1 MTEKRPTDQRPA
13 KLRLAIVGAGPAGIY
28 AADILLKAER
38 NFDVSI
44 DLFDHLPAPYG
55 LVRYGVAPD
64 HPRIKGIISA
74 LRDVLDRGDIRIFGN
89 VRFGVDIT
97 LDDLRK
103 HYNAVIF
110 ATGAVRDADLRIPG
124 IDLVGSYGAARFV
137 SWFDGHPDYPRT
149 WPLEAKQVAV
159 IGNGNVALDVARIL
173 AKHADDLLPTEIPAN
188 VYDGLKASPVTDVHI
203 FGRRGPT
210 SVKFT
215 PLELRELGE
224 LPDVDIVVYD
234 EDFDYDDAA
243 RAAVASNKQVFV
255 IDKVLGK
262 WRERAHK
269 LAEDPQAGASR
280 RLHLHFFAKPLE
292 LIDDGTGRVGGI
304 RYERTAPD
312 GQGGVVGT
320 GEIRELPVQAVYR
333 AVGYFGSPLPGVPFD
348 KKHGV
353 IPNREGQVLSKGDP
367 SSGAGSANQ
376 QLYGVYATG
385 WIKRGPVGLIG
396 HTKSDAME
404 TVRHLINDLGN
415 WWRPESPSEESIV
428 ALLDER
434 GVEYTNLDGWHRL
447 DQHEQALGAA
457 EGRVRIKVVPR
468 DEMVA
473 ISRAVAPAAAA
484 ASA

>member
-1 MTEKRPTDQRPA
+1 
-13 KLRLAIVGAGPAGIY
+13 
-28 AADILLKAER
+28 
-38 NFDVSI
+38 
-44 DLFDHLPAPYG
+44 
-55 LVRYGVAPD
+55 
-64 HPRIKGIISA
+64 
-74 LRDVLDRGDIRIFGN
+74 
-89 VRFGVDIT
+89 
-97 LDDLRK
+97 
-103 HYNAVIF
+103 
-110 ATGAVRDADLRIPG
+110 
-124 IDLVGSYGAARFV
+124 
-137 SWFDGHPDYPRT
+137 
-149 WPLEAKQVAV
+149 
-159 IGNGNVALDVARIL
+159 
-173 AKHADDLLPTEIPAN
+173 
-188 VYDGLKASPVTDVHI
+188 
-203 FGRRGPT
+203 
-210 SVKFT
+210 
-215 PLELRELGE
+215 
-224 LPDVDIVVYD
+224 
-234 EDFDYDDAA
+234 
-243 RAAVASNKQVFV
+243 
-255 IDKVLGK
+255 VLGK

-415 WWRPESPSEESIV
+415 WWRPESPSEESVV

-473 ISRAVAPAAAA
+473 ISRAVAPAAVT